1 VAEFGPRIELTEFV
15 ERDLLLNYQLTPHH
29 QVTSTHMNNVPIR
42 RKAIALIMLA
52 CTLPFL
58 GSCGIPTDDQPR
70 DINQSQQ
77 TNLNK
82 P

>member
-1 VAEFGPRIELTEFV
+1 
-15 ERDLLLNYQLTPHH
+15 
-29 QVTSTHMNNVPIR
+29 MNNVPIR

-52 CTLPFL
+52 CTLTFL

-70 DINQSQQ
+70 DINPSQQ